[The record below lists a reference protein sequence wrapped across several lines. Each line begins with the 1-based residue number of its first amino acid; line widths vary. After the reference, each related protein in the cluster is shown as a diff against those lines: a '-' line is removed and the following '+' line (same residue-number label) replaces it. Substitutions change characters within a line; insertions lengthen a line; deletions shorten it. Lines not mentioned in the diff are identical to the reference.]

1 MKIISWNVNG
11 LKSIIEK
18 GFLEEI
24 IAQDPDI
31 LCLQEVKS
39 TEIPE
44 IENYISYNY
53 PASELA
59 NFYGTAIYT
68 KVEPLSVRK
77 GFGDKEFDAEG
88 RVIRMEFENFYLY
101 NVYAPSGAK
110 SQELLKTKRRFYLKL
125 LVM

>member
-11 LKSIIEK
+11 LKSIIDK

-53 PASELA
+53 PASELI
-59 NFYGTAIYT
+59 NLYGTAIYT

-88 RVIRMEFENFYLY
+88 RVIRMEFENFYL
-101 NVYAPSGAK
+101 
-110 SQELLKTKRRFYLKL
+110 
-125 LVM
+125 

>member
-11 LKSIIEK
+11 LKSIIEN
-18 GFLEEI
+18 GNFEEI
-24 IAQDPDI
+24 LSQDPDI

-53 PASELA
+53 PASELV
-59 NFYGTAIYT
+59 NLYGTAIYT

-77 GFGDKEFDAEG
+77 
-88 RVIRMEFENFYLY
+88 
-101 NVYAPSGAK
+101 
-110 SQELLKTKRRFYLKL
+110 RFWR
-125 LVM
+125 